1 MRQSQQTGEADH
13 DETVRQIKLHE
24 LVSETLS
31 QNTQTGET
39 IYPSLTGAIR
49 PKLQT
54 DERSSF
60 TNWCDKT
67 EIVIETVIPDPTP
80 QTGET

>member
-13 DETVRQIKLHE
+13 DETVRQITLHKLD
-24 LVSETLS
+24 TK
-31 QNTQTGET
+31 TGET
-39 IYPSLTGAIR
+39 VYPSLTGAIR

-54 DERSSF
+54 DERSNF

-67 EIVIETVIPDPTP
+67 EIVIETVISDPTP
-80 QTGET
+80 LTGET